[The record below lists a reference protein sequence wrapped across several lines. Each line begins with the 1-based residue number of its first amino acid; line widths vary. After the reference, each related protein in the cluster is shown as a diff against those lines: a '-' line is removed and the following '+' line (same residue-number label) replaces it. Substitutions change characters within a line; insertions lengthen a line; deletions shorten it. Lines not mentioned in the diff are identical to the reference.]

1 MRARAHARTMKQSPS
16 ILKQK
21 RTTSPAP
28 SEEIFEQQHREMIE
42 EGVGQS
48 TFKPPGNGKWGEN
61 PAAERKITQRLS
73 QRECMMM
80 SARARERERERDC
93 GSSSLNVGV
102 GHRPTQAGKRQALRS
117 ISYLYKYTRTAIVPL
132 A

>member
-1 MRARAHARTMKQSPS
+1 MHAGARARANDEAKPVYFKTDGLWM
-16 ILKQK
+16 K

-80 SARARERERERDC
+80 SARARERERERE
-93 GSSSLNVGV
+93 
-102 GHRPTQAGKRQALRS
+102 RERLR
-117 ISYLYKYTRTAIVPL
+117 
-132 A
+132 